1 MLKLESDKPTKILL
15 FLHGLCEHSAR
26 CLPLAKALVEEGVSV
41 YLPEHRGHGTRALSG
56 DYQWINDLYLSDQSS
71 ADVAKILRKKHSKSE
86 LKSLRLQ
93 FTLACKSLC
102 MGDHLTELREHYFQ
116 LKADFPDL
124 PIYIGGFSLGGLLAT
139 ALSLD
144 LEESGEEVQKL
155 LLVSPAF
162 MATGA
167 PIVPSNTFK
176 HAIQKAGKQM
186 VSLIHQWRSQENNLM
201 ASTLKQI
208 KKLNLNVHTDAAAS
222 LASDL
227 CEEQELFKYDPLV
240 SDRVPLAYLSE
251 IQQLMVETQKKVL
264 TSRVETWLT
273 YAEQDGIINP
283 EGCAY
288 FSRERKKRDAK
299 TLHVQAESDFAVHD
313 LIRSSRFEN
322 VRQFLVKGI
331 HS

>member
-1 MLKLESDKPTKILL
+1 MLKLESDKPQKILL

-26 CLPLAKALVEEGVSV
+26 SLPLAKALVKEGVNV

-56 DYQWINDLYLSDQSS
+56 DYQWINELYLSDQSS
-71 ADVAKILRKKHSKSE
+71 GAIAKTLRQKHSKAE
-86 LKSLRLQ
+86 LKQLRIQ
-93 FTLACKSLC
+93 FTRACKSLC
-102 MGDHLTELREHYFQ
+102 MGDHLLELREHYFKI
-116 LKADFPDL
+116 KAEFPDL
-124 PIYIGGFSLGGLLAT
+124 PIYLGGFSLGGLLAT

-144 LEESGEEVQKL
+144 LEESGEDVQKL

-167 PIVPSNTFK
+167 PIVPSNKFK
-176 HAIQKAGKQM
+176 HAIQEAGKHV
-186 VSLIHQWRSQENNLM
+186 VSLIHQWRSHESHLM
-201 ASTLKQI
+201 TSTLRQI

-227 CEEQELFKYDPLV
+227 REEQELFKYDPLV
-240 SDRVPLAYLSE
+240 SDRVPIAYLSE
-251 IQQLMVETQKKVL
+251 IQQLMVETQKKAL
-264 TSRVETWLT
+264 ESRVKTWIT
-273 YAEQDGIINP
+273 YAEQDCIINP

-299 TLHVQAESDFAVHD
+299 SLHVQAESDFAVHD

-322 VRQFLVKGI
+322 MKKFLVEGI